1 MREAVGVKGGR
12 RGEAVI
18 ASAAAPLLKQIGGRR
33 AVAKVT
39 VSNVVNLGLRALRRV
54 AQQHSEGRLGK
65 PLWPVRLPDGMEV
78 LCARARGA
86 T

>member
-1 MREAVGVKGGR
+1 MAPKAGGKAQPDGR
-12 RGEAVI
+12 
-18 ASAAAPLLKQIGGRR
+18 GRR

-78 LCARARGA
+78 PCARASGA
-86 T
+86 TT